1 MVGPAESSLQSFGH
15 SLCVLKAL
23 RTLFLLSDSDAKP
36 GRAVLIFNALLVLA
50 GVCAGG
56 AVLLKQ
62 SELRWDWG
70 AVIAYWPLLA
80 KGWGTTIAISFAA
93 LGLSSM
99 LGMIVALAQRSLF
112 LPLRA
117 LSKGYVE
124 LIRGTP
130 LLAQIYL
137 LFYIV
142 AEAVKLENRLVA
154 GILTLSFFSA
164 AYLAEVFRAGIE
176 SIGKTQLDSA
186 KAIGLT
192 RAQTYRHVI
201 FPQALRMVLPSLAG
215 QFVSL
220 IKDSSLLSVIGL
232 NELTQSARNVASYT
246 FSNLESYLLLALG
259 YLVLTLPVSLLTRR
273 LEQRFRYET

>member
-15 SLCVLKAL
+15 SLRVLKAL

-36 GRAVLIFNALLVLA
+36 GRAVLFFNALLVLA

-70 AVIAYWPLLA
+70 AVIAYWPLFA

-130 LLAQIYL
+130 LLAQIYI

-232 NELTQSARNVASYT
+232 NELTQSARNIASYT

-259 YLVLTLPVSLLTRR
+259 YLVLTLPVALLTRR

>member
-1 MVGPAESSLQSFGH
+1 M
-15 SLCVLKAL
+15 
-23 RTLFLLSDSDAKP
+23 T
-36 GRAVLIFNALLVLA
+36 
-50 GVCAGG
+50 
-56 AVLLKQ
+56 
-62 SELRWDWG
+62 
-70 AVIAYWPLLA
+70 YWPLFA
-80 KGWGTTIAISFAA
+80 KGWSTTIAISLAA
-93 LGLSSM
+93 LGLSSFM
-99 LGMIVALAQRSLF
+99 GMVVALAQRSLF
-112 LPLRA
+112 LPLRT
-117 LSKGYVE
+117 LSQGYVE

-130 LLAQIYL
+130 LLAQIYI

-142 AEAVKLENRLVA
+142 AEAVKLDNRVVA
-154 GILTLSFFSA
+154 GVLTLSFFSA

-176 SIGKTQLDSA
+176 SVGKTQLDSA

-192 RAQTYRHVI
+192 RLQTYRYVI
-201 FPQALRMVLPSLAG
+201 FPQALKIVLPSLAG

-259 YLVLTLPVSLLTRR
+259 YLLLTLPVSLMTRR